1 MRHWI
6 AALFVV
12 LLACS
17 PSFAQSQPLRIFLR
31 GGPKT
36 HGPGQHDH
44 PRFVQD
50 WKPLL
55 EQRGAVV
62 DSALEFPGAAQ
73 LERTDVLV
81 MYAADAGSIHGEQR
95 ALLEPYLAR
104 GGGLVALHDAVCG
117 DDPHWF
123 KGVIGGA
130 WEHGHSRWQE
140 GVIDLYLSEKRHPI
154 TDGAANFRFDD
165 EVYWKLHMDPAA
177 NVLMTGFHSVFDITP
192 QMWTFEKDSYR
203 AFVSIQGHNH
213 VSFSNAAWR
222 TLLLRGIAWAG
233 KRDVDALLAPG
244 EAAGLRYP
252 PGGPTRPEDA
262 HKSIEVHPEFELS
275 LAAAEPLVVK
285 PISIDWDARGR
296 MWVAMTPGY
305 PYKQQFSGIAAHDE
319 LAILSDRDG
328 DGRMDERK
336 TFHKGLDLVTAFVL
350 HRDGAIVG
358 AAPDILW
365 LRDTNGDD
373 VCDKVE
379 SVFTGFGFGDTHAT
393 ISNFRWGPDGWI
405 YATQGYSGGAS
416 NHITN
421 AAGRDFG
428 RIGNGLFRFRPDGSA
443 IEVVSS
449 YGSNTWGCSFNEE
462 GELFFTMANGAH
474 LRHVVVPE
482 KFLAGNR
489 VGNVASWKD
498 IPDHDR
504 VFPAV
509 VRTEAPYAQIDF
521 VGGFTAAAGSTFYDG
536 GAWPE
541 EWRNSH
547 FVCEPTVSLVHHD
560 IVEADGVSFRA
571 RKTREA
577 EFLASSD
584 LWFRPVDVRVGP
596 DGALYVLDFYNQA
609 AIHNDTRGP
618 EHGPTNAAVRPD
630 RDHVHG
636 RIWRVQHK
644 QAKRNAVALPLPTK
658 AEQAVAL
665 LEHPNA
671 WVRSSA
677 ARLAAE
683 SGDARVGALAGEVAK
698 KTSAHAAARIAAMWL
713 AERVRD
719 DSPEAAAR
727 LAAWL
732 FEGQGAPWMGRTA
745 ARIVAERPR
754 ELRSRSDES
763 VTRNLSGE
771 DQRLRLLTLAAFAAN
786 SKTSDERG
794 AAPLPFVVR
803 DAGDDWTRSL
813 CVRLAALDI
822 AGYVEAVVTAPERKD
837 PYVVDA
843 VLAAMARD
851 PDAGARAVLD
861 GLTKRFSVAA
871 SEQRAAVLEALS
883 RASKSPG
890 KSVGKELLPS
900 LRTLLAV
907 DDELLSTRA
916 LVLAAKWGFVEEL
929 RGDITAAATR
939 LEQRLRNADEP
950 LERRIGA
957 FDALL
962 TIPDRR
968 EETIKLAD
976 ALFEVARAPQ
986 EQKLVLTS
994 LGRTGDPAAARALT
1008 ARFPAL
1014 ALEAREGAFELL
1026 AARATWA
1033 SELLAGIESK
1043 SIAMADLGPQKVH
1056 RLRNHPDAAVAQRAT
1071 KLFEAL
1077 AGASNAQIN
1086 ALIASLLPEVDKPG
1100 GDRARGKLVFEQ
1112 NCASCHAAFGA
1123 GGNVGPE
1130 LSGIGAHGAHDLL
1143 PIILDPNRTVEAA
1156 YAEWIAITTD
1166 ERTVAG
1172 VLVREGADSIV
1183 LRSSAGD
1190 AVVPRDELESLRNT
1204 GRSPMPAGFESLGAP
1219 ALRDLIA
1226 YLAGEFAHWRVLDL
1240 KPVVSSNSLRG
1251 MYDPKRDGNP
1261 LLPVRF
1267 GVVPFDGV
1275 PFEFLDPKRTDSAN
1289 NVLVLKGGLVPD
1301 WESKTSKPQRVEIKV
1316 NTTVQRVHVL
1326 GGIAGWGYPY
1336 IKEPKPIVKWTWV
1349 FAGGATQ
1356 EHVLHN
1362 GVEFADW
1369 IGHFDVPGSEHVDGA
1384 LGEGSWGQVRRFA
1397 VELASPKLVERIVL
1411 ESYDNEL
1418 APTFLALTA
1427 ELPGAPQRTR
1437 AAIEPVDVLVF
1448 GGGSSHDFAQWFE
1461 RADLALLR
1469 ANGLSSARYTG
1480 SLNETV
1486 QQFERLKTLVLCT
1499 NQDVSDPRLRDGLFA
1514 HVERG
1519 EGLVVLH
1526 PGAWFNW
1533 ADWPEYNARL
1543 VGGGARSHEN
1553 LQEFEVRIVDAAH
1566 PVTQGAPASF
1576 RIVDELYRA
1585 ERKDSDARIHVL
1597 AIGRSLETGAEYP
1610 VLWTVE
1616 RAKGRT
1622 VVLTLGHDGRAHE
1635 HPAFKQLYANSVRW
1649 TLDR

>member
-17 PSFAQSQPLRIFLR
+17 PSLAQAPLRVFLR

-44 PRFVQD
+44 PRFVED
-50 WKPLL
+50 WRPLL

-62 DSALEFPGAAQ
+62 DGALEFPSAAQ

-95 ALLEPYLAR
+95 ALLERYLAR

-117 DDPHWF
+117 DDPQWF

-140 GVIDLYLSEKRHPI
+140 GVIDLYLSEKLHPI

-165 EVYWKLHMDPAA
+165 EVYWKLRMDPAA
-177 NVLMTGFHSVFDITP
+177 HVLMTGFHSVFDITP

-262 HKSIEVHPEFELS
+262 HKSVEVHPDFELS

-285 PISIDWDARGR
+285 PISIDWDAPGR

-305 PYKQQFSGIAAHDE
+305 PHKQQFSGIAAHDE
-319 LAILSDRDG
+319 LAILTDRDG

-428 RIGNGLFRFRPDGSA
+428 KIGNGLFRFRPDGSA

-474 LRHVVVPE
+474 LRHVVLPE

-536 GAWPE
+536 GAWPD

-560 IVEADGVSFRA
+560 IVEPDGVSFRA
-571 RKTREA
+571 RKAREE
-577 EFLASSD
+577 EFIASTD

-609 AIHNDTRGP
+609 AVHNDTRGP
-618 EHGPTNAAVRPD
+618 EHGPTNAAIRPD

-636 RIWRVQHK
+636 RIWRVQHT
-644 QAKRNAVALPLPTK
+644 QAKRNAVAAPMPTK
-658 AEQAVAL
+658 VEEAVKL

-671 WVRSSA
+671 WVRSTV
-677 ARLAAE
+677 ARIAAE
-683 SGDARVGALAGEVAK
+683 SGDDRVGEWAGQIAK
-698 KTSAHAAARIAAMWL
+698 KTSALDSARIAAMWL
-713 AERVRD
+713 TERTRH
-719 DSPEAAAR
+719 DSPEATAR
-727 LAAWL
+727 LGEWV
-732 FEGQGAPWMGRTA
+732 FDNPESRWMGRTA
-745 ARIVAERPR
+745 ARILAERPR
-754 ELRSRSDES
+754 EFRGHSTYSF
-763 VTRNLSGE
+763 TRNMNRR
-771 DQRLRLLTLAAFAAN
+771 DQRLQLLTLAACAAR
-786 SKTSDERG
+786 SSQEDTRV
-794 AAPLPFVVR
+794 AAPLPFLVR
-803 DAGDDWTRSL
+803 EASDDWTRSL
-813 CVRLAALDI
+813 CVRLAAADI
-822 AGYVEAVVTAPERKD
+822 EGYVRAVVDLPERED

-843 VLAAMARD
+843 VLSAMARD
-851 PDAGARAVLD
+851 PDGAAR
-861 GLTKRFSVAA
+861 S
-871 SEQRAAVLEALS
+871 VLEALTTNLGEAGS
-883 RASKSPG
+883 QHRVTVLEALTRAPKSPG
-890 KSVGKELLPS
+890 ESVDAPVLAS
-900 LRTLLAV
+900 LRRLLESGLEV
-907 DDELLSTRA
+907 LSTRA
-916 LVLAAKWGFVEEL
+916 LVLAAKWGFVDEL
-929 RGDITAAATR
+929 RGEIEAAASRLARR
-939 LEQRLRNADEP
+939 LEDTDQP
-950 LERRIGA
+950 LENRVGA

-962 TIPDRR
+962 VFPTYRSAAI
-968 EETIKLAD
+968 EQTG
-976 ALFEVARAPQ
+976 ALFEAARGPQ
-986 EQKLVLTS
+986 EQQRLLAALAKT
-994 LGRTGDPAAARALT
+994 DDAAAARAIC
-1008 ARFPAL
+1008 AAYPKL
-1014 ALEAREGAFELL
+1014 ALETRERAFELL
-1026 AARATWA
+1026 ATRASWS
-1033 SELLAGIESK
+1033 SELLGAIDAK

-1056 RLRNHPDAAVAQRAT
+1056 RLRNHPDAAVSQRAT
-1071 KLFEAL
+1071 TLFETL

-1143 PIILDPNRTVEAA
+1143 PIILDPNRAVEAA
-1156 YAEWIAITTD
+1156 YAEWIATTID
-1166 ERTVAG
+1166 ERNVAG
-1172 VLVREGADSIV
+1172 VLVRESSDSIV
-1183 LRSSAGD
+1183 LRSSGGD
-1190 AVVPRDELESLRNT
+1190 AVLPRDEIESLRNT

-1226 YLAGEFAHWRVLDL
+1226 YLAGDFAYWRVLDL
-1240 KPVVSSNSLRG
+1240 KPAVSSNSPRG
-1251 MYDPKRDGNP
+1251 LYDTKRDGNP
-1261 LLPVRF
+1261 YIPARF
-1267 GVVPFDGV
+1267 GVVALDGV
-1275 PFEFLDPKRTDSAN
+1275 PFEFLDPKRTDSGN
-1289 NVLVLKGGLVPD
+1289 NVITLKGGLNPD
-1301 WESKTSKPQRVEIKV
+1301 WESKVQKPQRVEVKV
-1316 NTTVQRVHVL
+1316 NATVQRVHVL

-1336 IKEPKPIVKWTWV
+1336 IKEPKPIVKWTWK
-1349 FAGGATQ
+1349 FADGTSE

-1369 IGHFDVPGSEHVDGA
+1369 IGHFDVPGSEFVEGA
-1384 LGEGSWGQVRRFA
+1384 LSAESWGQLRRFA
-1397 VELASPKLVERIVL
+1397 VAPKTVKAVDRIVL
-1411 ESYDNEL
+1411 ESFDNEL
-1418 APTFLALTA
+1418 APTFVALTA
-1427 ELPGAPQRTR
+1427 ELPGAPSQVEKPV
-1437 AAIEPVDVLVF
+1437 EPVDVLIF

-1461 RADLALLR
+1461 AFDLGLLR
-1469 ANGLSSARYTG
+1469 EAGVASARYSA
-1480 SLNETV
+1480 SLNDTTR
-1486 QQFERLKTLVLCT
+1486 QFERMKSLVLCT
-1499 NQDVSDPRLRDGLFA
+1499 NQSAADPRFRERLFA

-1533 ADWPEYNARL
+1533 ADWPEYNSRL

-1553 LQEFEVRIVDAAH
+1553 LQSFEVRIVDAAH
-1566 PVTQGAPASF
+1566 PITQGAPASF

-1585 ERKDSDARIHVL
+1585 ERKDGDARIHVL

-1616 RAKGRT
+1616 RPKGRT

-1635 HPAFKQLYANSVRW
+1635 LPAFKQLYANSVRW